1 MNDSWVRLTAI
12 ACRQH
17 SNFSRS
23 QAHEAGVSDRRL
35 RVMVARGAIEA
46 LGSNAFRIAGAPVT
60 ARSELVGLLLDVGGD
75 VRASG
80 PTAAAL
86 HGFDGYRV
94 RAPFHLT
101 VARGRSLQ
109 RVGHVIHT
117 TAELPLI
124 DRSTIDGIAATSPAR
139 TLIDLARTE
148 TAERLTLALDSGLR
162 DGRFNESHLHRR
174 IVALRAKGRFGIP
187 KLLAVIDGGEITRG
201 GHSWLEREFLR
212 LIATAGLP
220 RPETQVVLSRAGDR
234 LVRVDFHFPGT
245 PIVVEVLG
253 YRFHRSPSELRRD
266 TERINALVL
275 DGFAPMQF
283 TYEQVVDT
291 PDQAIGALARAF
303 SVSDQTR
310 FRRCS

>member
-1 MNDSWVRLTAI
+1 MSVSWDHVASL

-17 SNFSRS
+17 RNFSRS

-35 RVMVARGAIEA
+35 RVMVARGAIEPI
-46 LGSNAFRIAGAPVT
+46 GPNAFRVAGAPVT
-60 ARSELVGLLLDVGGD
+60 ARSELVGLLLDVAGD

-117 TAELPLI
+117 TADLPLI
-124 DRSTIDGIAATSPAR
+124 DRSTVDGIATTSPAR

-148 TAERLTLALDSGLR
+148 SAEQLTVALDSGLR

-174 IVALRAKGRFGIP
+174 IVALRTKGRFGIP
-187 KLLAVIDGGEITRG
+187 KLLAVIDGSEITRG

-212 LIATAGLP
+212 LIAVAGLP
-220 RPETQVVLSRAGDR
+220 RPETQVVLSRARDR
-234 LVRVDFHFPGT
+234 LVRVDFRFPGT

-266 TERINALVL
+266 AERINALVL

-283 TYEQVVDT
+283 TYEQVVDCPHQT
-291 PDQAIGALARAF
+291 VADLTQAF

-310 FRRCS
+310 LRRCS